1 MGSGN
6 GRKEVFNKSQTVPIG
21 TFCFWFTYTLPFVY
35 GTVPGPYTSNEKS
48 AATKV
53 AKIDELPTFT
63 HLLYLSNLIPTN

>member
-6 GRKEVFNKSQTVPIG
+6 GMGSLQQVANNSYKHMFVLVYIYF
-21 TFCFWFTYTLPFVY
+21 TFRIWHCTWTLP
-35 GTVPGPYTSNEKS
+35 